1 MKNNRITIYQ
11 FSFCCFL
18 SSLTFLLFI
27 DYNPSLMNFSAII
40 MSLLIDTLI
49 VFLYKGKANKIF
61 NAVIAL
67 YLTAFCVIICYEFC
81 RYMYYDLGYGPLWG
95 IALVI
100 LGFTYFCTVKGIE
113 PLYRAAVI
121 ISVFVFFSIL
131 FVAISSIQNIKF
143 DFKISEINNLV
154 IPFLLLFPSVI
165 YILNFDNIIKEKK
178 FAFNIY
184 SVVLLLSLI
193 YFHLLPKDKIAV
205 GIFKGADGVLLAVLT
220 VAVIYYI
227 SNSSVALFKGFKH
240 RYISNLL
247 YLSVI
252 FALSITALYI
262 L

>member
-1 MKNNRITIYQ
+1 M
-11 FSFCCFL
+11 
-18 SSLTFLLFI
+18 
-27 DYNPSLMNFSAII
+27 
-40 MSLLIDTLI
+40 
-49 VFLYKGKANKIF
+49 
-61 NAVIAL
+61 
-67 YLTAFCVIICYEFC
+67 
-81 RYMYYDLGYGPLWG
+81 
-95 IALVI
+95 
-100 LGFTYFCTVKGIE
+100 
-113 PLYRAAVI
+113 
-121 ISVFVFFSIL
+121 
-131 FVAISSIQNIKF
+131 AISSIQNIKF